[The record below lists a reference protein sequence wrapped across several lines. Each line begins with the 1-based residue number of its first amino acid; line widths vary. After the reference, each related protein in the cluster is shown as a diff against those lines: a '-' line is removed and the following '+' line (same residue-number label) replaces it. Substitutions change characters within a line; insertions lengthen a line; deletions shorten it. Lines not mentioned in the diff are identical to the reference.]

1 MVCFYNLELD
11 EQVLVVFYICSGPI
25 LENHYTQSD
34 SKETILSLMSGK
46 LPSGPNLTGTL
57 WFYFAHEF

>member
-11 EQVLVVFYICSGPI
+11 EQVLVVFYICSGLI
-25 LENHYTQSD
+25 LENHYSQSD

-46 LPSGPNLTGTL
+46 LPYGPNLTGTL
-57 WFYFAHEF
+57 WFYFAYEF